1 MNFSL
6 LVLSRLFFIQISSIG
21 LFNSWQIAYAIS
33 NVGEQSFIDGVM
45 AACEFFEHALDDILT
60 VKENCKRG
68 GGVEG
73 SAFFN

>member
-6 LVLSRLFFIQISSIG
+6 LVLSRLFFIHISSIG

-45 AACEFFEHALDDILT
+45 ARVSSFFEHALDDILT
-60 VKENCKRG
+60 VKEN
-68 GGVEG
+68 
-73 SAFFN
+73 